1 MPPAAIDSDR
11 AAISHRCIPLYN
23 VFICCFYFCKV
34 TVFFRENLV
43 LPSLFNLNK
52 TTPGSKIPC
61 LQAHSRKSLIIN
73 VLATHHLLACKKPS
87 FKRQKVAFHIMK
99 NHLLQ
104 SHHPSGEILI
114 RSLHIIYYINSRRFP
129 RLSVSLSDRFSQELS
144 CRAAS
149 HRRESCSGKACLP
162 CVLSQTWQRR
172 PLSLKEQPHKSSC

>member
-52 TTPGSKIPC
+52 TTPGGKIPC

-73 VLATHHLLACKKPS
+73 VLAIHHLLACKKPS

-144 CRAAS
+144 CRAAFR
-149 HRRESCSGKACLP
+149 RRELYSGKACWP
-162 CVLSQTWQRR
+162 CALSQTWLRR
-172 PLSLKEQPHKSSC
+172 PLSLKAQPHKSSC